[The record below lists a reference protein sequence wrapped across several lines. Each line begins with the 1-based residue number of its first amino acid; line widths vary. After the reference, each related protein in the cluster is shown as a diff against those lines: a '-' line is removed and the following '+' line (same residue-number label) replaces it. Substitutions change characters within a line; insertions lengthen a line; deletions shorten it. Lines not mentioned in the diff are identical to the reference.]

1 MVSMAQKHLLGPSRG
16 MLLTFSCL
24 QVPMLPSLH
33 EKIAFGKAAL
43 LPIAEFGT
51 KLELSVMHLQYRDRT
66 IAFSILPSD
75 LMVSTN

>member
-1 MVSMAQKHLLGPSRG
+1 
-16 MLLTFSCL
+16 
-24 QVPMLPSLH
+24 MLPSLH

-75 LMVSTN
+75 LMVLTK